1 MADQSRPTIRDV
13 AARAGVSYQTVSRVI
28 NDSGGVRP
36 VTQARVEA
44 AIQELGFRPNAIA
57 QFMATGS
64 TRTLTCLSPNLTDYT
79 FACIIEGAEQE
90 ARLQGY
96 LLFSASAP
104 DEPTFDLLVDQM
116 IASRRTEGLLVINPY
131 ADSRYTLLPQSVPT
145 VFVGARPRE
154 ESVDSVALDDVGAG
168 RLATQHLLARGHRRI
183 GLICG
188 PGAEDCTQDRLAGY
202 RVALAEAGI
211 SSDESLVM
219 EGDWSAT
226 SGYQALAKLVELDA
240 PPTAIFAQNDRMA
253 VGVLRAARDRGL
265 RVPQDLAVIGVDD
278 MPLASY
284 FDPPL
289 TTLRQDLFAIGRQA
303 AQLVIQAVEQ
313 PDSPRQHLLLPAE
326 LVARQST

>member
-1 MADQSRPTIRDV
+1 MAEQNRPTIRDV
-13 AARAGVSYQTVSRVI
+13 AAHAGVSYQTVSRVI
-28 NDSGGVRP
+28 NGSDGVRP
-36 VTQARVEA
+36 ATKARVES
-44 AIQELGFRPNAIA
+44 AIDELGFRPNAIA
-57 QFMATGS
+57 QFMATGN

-90 ARLQGY
+90 ARQNGY
-96 LLFSASAP
+96 YLFSASAP
-104 DEPTFDLLVDQM
+104 DESTFDQLVDQM

-131 ADSRYTLLPQSVPT
+131 ADDRFTLLPDAVPT

-168 RLATQHLLARGHRRI
+168 VLATQHLLDRGHRRI
-183 GLICG
+183 ALICG
-188 PGAEDCTQDRLAGY
+188 PASEDCTQDRLAGY
-202 RVALAEAGI
+202 QTALAAAGI
-211 SSDESLVM
+211 APDASLVM

-226 SGYQALAKLVELDA
+226 SGYQALTRLLALDS

-253 VGVLRAARDRGL
+253 VGVLRAARDHAR

-289 TTLRQDLFAIGRQA
+289 TTLRQDLYAIGRQA

-313 PDSPRQHLLLPAE
+313 PTSPRQHLLLPAE
-326 LVARQST
+326 LVVRQST

>member
-1 MADQSRPTIRDV
+1 MAEQSRPTIRDV

-28 NDSGGVRP
+28 NGSDGVRP
-36 VTQARVEA
+36 ATRVRVEA
-44 AIQELGFRPNAIA
+44 AIDELGFRPNAIA

-64 TRTLTCLSPNLTDYT
+64 THTLTCLSPNLTDYT

-90 ARLQGY
+90 ARQQGY
-96 LLFSASAP
+96 FLFSASAP
-104 DEPTFDLLVDQM
+104 DEATFDLLLDQM
-116 IASRRTEGLLVINPY
+116 VASRRTEGLLVINPY
-131 ADSRYTLLPQSVPT
+131 ADRRFTLLPDTVPT

-154 ESVDSVALDDVGAG
+154 ESVGSVALDDVGAG
-168 RLATQHLLARGHRRI
+168 RLATRHLLDLGHRRI

-188 PGAEDCTQDRLAGY
+188 PDEEDCTQDRLSGY
-202 RVALAEAGI
+202 LDALAAAGVTGDPGLI
-211 SSDESLVM
+211 M

-226 SGYQALAKLVELDA
+226 SGYQALARLLELDS

-265 RVPQDLAVIGVDD
+265 RIPEDLAVIGVDD

-289 TTLRQDLFAIGRQA
+289 TTLRQDLYAIGRQA
-303 AQLVIQAVEQ
+303 AQLVIQTVEH
-313 PDSPRQHLLLPAE
+313 PESPRQHLLLPAE
-326 LVARQST
+326 LVVRQST

>member
-36 VTQARVEA
+36 ATEARVEA
-44 AIQELGFRPNAIA
+44 AIAELGFRANAIA

-64 TRTLTCLSPNLTDYT
+64 THTLTCLSPNLTDYT

-90 ARLQGY
+90 ARQQGY
-96 LLFSASAP
+96 FLFSASAP
-104 DEPTFDLLVDQM
+104 DEATFDLLVDQM

-131 ADSRYTLLPQSVPT
+131 ADDRFTLLPHAVPT

-154 ESVDSVALDDVGAG
+154 ESVDSVALDDIGAG

-188 PGAEDCTQDRLAGY
+188 PAMEDCTQDRLAGY
-202 RVALAEAGI
+202 QAALADAGI
-211 SSDESLVM
+211 PSDDALVM

-226 SGYQALAKLVELDA
+226 SGYQALTRLLELDT

-265 RVPQDLAVIGVDD
+265 HIPQDLAVIGVDD

-289 TTLRQDLFAIGRQA
+289 TTLRQDLYAIGRRA

-326 LVARQST
+326 LVVRQST